1 MVESGFWL
9 VEAGSIAK
17 ALPETGELAAR
28 KRQLADL
35 FFKASIIISPRVLE
49 ELSRSEAAYEDA
61 VKLSEY
67 LTKHNIF
74 ILDANALALWRE
86 SVREASKVIESVGAA
101 KDAGWKPRSAS
112 LGSVLEISIG
122 QSDVTDQSR
131 CKGTVKDFVAYFS
144 DRFARLS
151 EPLKMMSTKA
161 PISRIRDAQNTSG
174 KNITV
179 IGMVASRKVTKNGHM
194 LFEIEDMDTLA
205 PVLVPKD
212 SPLMGQARDLVED
225 EVASFE
231 VYNSKS
237 LLIAKNLNKPGK
249 ILQHRTKRLSSRPA
263 KIALISDLHIGSRW
277 FMQQNFQRFL
287 QFLNGK
293 TTDGEREMAE
303 DVKYL
308 SIAGDLV
315 DGIGVYPK
323 QERELVTKDI
333 FAQYGIFCDFLK
345 QIPGHIEVIIIPGNH
360 DAVRVAEPQ
369 PAIPLE
375 FIKGVQGM
383 DNLHFAGNPS
393 IHKVEGLTLLTYHG
407 TSVDS
412 LIANSP
418 GLRDGYENPQKV
430 AVEMLNKRHLCPMYG
445 EDPIVP
451 EPRDYLALD
460 FAPDIF
466 HFGHVHRNGYA
477 NDYNGTVVINSGT
490 FQEQTDYQSNQGHIP
505 TPCKVPIYGL
515 DTGILDVIDFNK

>member
-1 MVESGFWL
+1 MEAQAHVQAVSG
-9 VEAGSIAK
+9 G
-17 ALPETGELAAR
+17 GELAAR
-28 KRQLADL
+28 KKQLAGL
-35 FFKASIIISPRVLE
+35 FIKASIIISPGVLE

-67 LTKHNIF
+67 LARHNLF
-74 ILDANALALWRE
+74 ILGANSLALWRE
-86 SVREASKVIESVGAA
+86 SVREASKVIEPVGAA
-101 KDAGWKPRSAS
+101 KGEEWTPRSAS
-112 LGSVLEISIG
+112 LGGALEISIG
-122 QSDVTDQSR
+122 NSDVTDQSR
-131 CKGTVKDFVAYFS
+131 CKGTVNDFVAYFS

-151 EPLKMMSTKA
+151 EPLKMMSTKS
-161 PISRIRDAQNTSG
+161 PITRIRDAQNTSG
-174 KNITV
+174 KNITI

-194 LFEIEDMDTLA
+194 LFEIEDMETLA

-212 SPLMGQARDLVED
+212 SPLMARARDIVED
-225 EVASFE
+225 EVVSFE

-237 LLIAKNLNKPGK
+237 LLIAKSFNQPGK
-249 ILQHRTKRLSSRPA
+249 ILQHRTKRLASRPA

-277 FMQQNFQRFL
+277 FLQQNFQRFL
-287 QFLNGK
+287 QFLNGR
-293 TTDGEREMAE
+293 TTEEEREMAE
-303 DVKYL
+303 DIKYL

-345 QIPGHIEVIIIPGNH
+345 QIPGHVEVIIIPGNH

-393 IHKVEGLTLLTYHG
+393 THKVEGLTLLTYHG
-407 TSVDS
+407 TSVDG

-430 AVEMLNKRHLCPMYG
+430 AVEMLNKRHLCPKYG
-445 EDPIVP
+445 EDSIVP

-460 FAPDIF
+460 YAPDIF
-466 HFGHVHRNGYA
+466 HFGHVHRNGYV
-477 NDYNGTVVINSGT
+477 NDYNGTVIINSGT
-490 FQEQTDYQSNQGHIP
+490 FQAQTDYQSNQGHIP

-515 DTGILDVIDFNK
+515 DTGIIDVIDFGK